1 MLHVGTYLFSRTVA
15 SQVSSARQSLTSVF
29 GMGTGGPSA
38 LIIPTVNR
46 LYWTGFNS
54 PNWTRTS
61 DTLINSQVLYR
72 LSYGGIWNP
81 AQIWCARFVWVFLF
95 CSLVSALFALPT
107 ELWRNI
113 DERLDETSN
122 LCRSVGAY
130 LFSRAVASQVSS
142 ARQSLTS
149 VFGMGTGGPSA
160 LITPTRS
167 IQPFDCTDIVS
178 RTFDSAMH
186 LQGFEPGT
194 HWLRVSCSTNW
205 AKGA

>member
-1 MLHVGTYLFSRTVA
+1 MEEYEILHNFDVLDLFEFPSFAPWKVP
-15 SQVSSARQSLTSVF
+15 RQH
-29 GMGTGGPSA
+29 
-38 LIIPTVNR
+38 
-46 LYWTGFNS
+46 
-54 PNWTRTS
+54 
-61 DTLINSQVLYR
+61 YR

-81 AQIWCARFVWVFLF
+81 AQFWSARFVWVFLF
-95 CSLVSALFALPT
+95 CSLVSASSALPT

-113 DERLDETSN
+113 WRKARLKSN

-167 IQPFDCTDIVS
+167 IQSCDCTDIWS
-178 RTFDSAMH
+178 WTLHSAMH

-205 AKGA
+205 AKGAYFLRTLIENQTREFAHNNLF